1 MGSGRGNPPARWGRP
16 SAHDTS
22 AGHAG
27 VSSHAHEVGDTEGE
41 PFARS
46 HSNEARAEE
55 PTPHRPEHS
64 PPPMLETGGRLSS
77 TQWVRSR
84 SWCLTRQEGLAG
96 GSARSSPRLG
106 HCPSVAWWGGRGSQL
121 LPGSASPGSLDG
133 SPGPPAWGVCGYH
146 PTHRLWPQG
155 REVHFPGAACRER
168 CGAQDG
174 RPEGLLGWGWGGAG
188 GGAGP
193 SPTCPLSL
201 RSPLKLFQKD
211 VEVQALLGV
220 QESDL
225 EHTQPGVWHPEEA
238 RSPAPV
244 GAPSPGPAPP
254 PWAPS
259 WRGQLRAPW
268 ASPRGRRRAARCW
281 RSPAPPPRGPG
292 RSATPTWSCALRVRA
307 SGSCRPWGLRGR
319 WPGGGSPL
327 AASKQFVP
335 AWITRGPG

>member
-1 MGSGRGNPPARWGRP
+1 MPDPSGRTGLGAAPG
-16 SAHDTS
+16 
-22 AGHAG
+22 
-27 VSSHAHEVGDTEGE
+27 
-41 PFARS
+41 
-46 HSNEARAEE
+46 
-55 PTPHRPEHS
+55 PH
-64 PPPMLETGGRLSS
+64 
-77 TQWVRSR
+77 
-84 SWCLTRQEGLAG
+84 
-96 GSARSSPRLG
+96 
-106 HCPSVAWWGGRGSQL
+106 
-121 LPGSASPGSLDG
+121 PGSAT
-133 SPGPPAWGVCGYH
+133 A
-146 PTHRLWPQG
+146 RLWLGGVGGGPSCSLGLLPQG
-155 REVHFPGAACRER
+155 VWTGRQGPQPGECAVITPPTGSGPRDGKCTS
-168 CGAQDG
+168 QG
-174 RPEGLLGWGWGGAG
+174 RPAESAAEPRMGGRRDCWAGGGAG
-188 GGAGP
+188 LGAGP

-225 EHTQPGVWHPEEA
+225 EDTQPGVWHPEEA